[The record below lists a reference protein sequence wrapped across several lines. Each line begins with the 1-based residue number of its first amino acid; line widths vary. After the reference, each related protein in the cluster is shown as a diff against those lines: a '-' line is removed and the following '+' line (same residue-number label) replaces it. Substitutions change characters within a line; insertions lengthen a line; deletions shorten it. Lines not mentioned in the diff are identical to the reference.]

1 VTDIDGRYQG
11 TDGQHRKD
19 IHAWAAAR
27 RSSAERV
34 PAARQGSAREQVGDK
49 VILEPMERIE
59 DQPFDAKAFWT
70 EIDALG
76 GGDLFLDGPPADPPP
91 MPDPRKFFD
100 E

>member
-1 VTDIDGRYQG
+1 MDERTIC
-11 TDGQHRKD
+11 
-19 IHAWAAAR
+19 AR
-27 RSSAERV
+27 GCSACFGALVADEEL
-34 PAARQGSAREQVGDK
+34 A
-49 VILEPMERIE
+49 
-59 DQPFDAKAFWT
+59 PFDAKAFWT